1 MPRICTICRHPARQD
16 IEADLRAGIPYRD
29 VARRR
34 NVSNHALWRHRV
46 KHVSLN
52 TVTELATATK
62 IRALLDQAAT
72 ADPRRAPLRGRAYG
86 EADSAVITPDVN
98 ADRKYRRS

>member
-72 ADPRRAPLRGRAYG
+72 ATTWSATLLTIRDARRYVEELMARLTAPSSRQ
-86 EADSAVITPDVN
+86 T
-98 ADRKYRRS
+98 